1 MSVATV
7 PVQQATIRQ
16 YAKDLKLATVGGQ
29 FLSMAEE
36 AVKQK
41 QGHLSYLEALLG
53 AEVEDRYQ
61 HGVARRIKDAHFP
74 KVKTLEDF
82 AFCDAPH
89 LPAAQIRNLAEG
101 GYLSRSEPVIFLGET
116 GTGKTHMAT
125 GLAIAACRQRKRVR
139 FTTAAQ
145 LVNELTEAKNKS
157 ELNRVT
163 NRWMRY
169 ELLVIDEMAYV
180 AMPEAAAELLFQII
194 AGRAERS
201 GVIVTTNLPFSEWT
215 TMFPNAR
222 LCKAMLD
229 RLTDQAHIIETG
241 TESYRF
247 RRTLKKKRIGHVYL
261 RHQRVI
267 TLVTCRKG
275 SPNRDRCRGT
285 PGWNTTAYPVRSLR
299 NGRTER
305 PVIRAAERVFVEQAR
320 QMEVASNEQIQ
331 DRLGEA
337 FVADLVDHQCLSRV
351 RNGIAEKTNRTVEQ
365 QHAWEQ
371 GLKEN
376 LKPQARKLFRSALKA
391 TDTGDVRAPKG
402 TATPPPLEVQ
412 LHEPLVA
419 LQR

>member
-7 PVQQATIRQ
+7 AVQQATIRQ

-61 HGVARRIKDAHFP
+61 HGVARRITDAHFP

-82 AFCDAPH
+82 AFSDAPH

-169 ELLVIDEMAYV
+169 ELIVIDEMAYV

-194 AGRAERS
+194 AGRAERAA
-201 GVIVTTNLPFSEWT
+201 VIVTTNLPFTLPSVIRSRFT
-215 TMFPNAR
+215 RAGITIACKQKTLVRVNSFPIQNA
-222 LCKAMLD
+222 LQDLPSW
-229 RLTDQAHIIETG
+229 LPELSLG
-241 TESYRF
+241 
-247 RRTLKKKRIGHVYL
+247 
-261 RHQRVI
+261 VI
-267 TLVTCRKG
+267 TMGIRHMTRVQAALDHALEEH
-275 SPNRDRCRGT
+275 PEIGT
-285 PGWNTTAYPVRSLR
+285 FFDPSSGVGFLA
-299 NGRTER
+299 G
-305 PVIRAAERVFVEQAR
+305 
-320 QMEVASNEQIQ
+320 
-331 DRLGEA
+331 LG
-337 FVADLVDHQCLSRV
+337 
-351 RNGIAEKTNRTVEQ
+351 
-365 QHAWEQ
+365 
-371 GLKEN
+371 
-376 LKPQARKLFRSALKA
+376 
-391 TDTGDVRAPKG
+391 
-402 TATPPPLEVQ
+402 
-412 LHEPLVA
+412 
-419 LQR
+419 